1 MKWILQNEKLLC
13 SASRDVQNTLC
24 NIVSRKMTIGASQ
37 SRTVQQGLLFR
48 AAGILPRQTTAPL
61 YLDPEGG
68 DVSVQWISEFL
79 VVPAMAL
86 LFHKVRLCVGKSM
99 FLKVSVRAVSTV
111 FARRHAEEV
120 GRTVKMDGLPPSHN

>member
-1 MKWILQNEKLLC
+1 
-13 SASRDVQNTLC
+13 
-24 NIVSRKMTIGASQ
+24 MTIGASQ

-68 DVSVQWISEFL
+68 DLSVQWISDFL

-86 LFHKVRLCVGKSM
+86 LFHKVRLCVGKPI
-99 FLKVSVRAVSTV
+99 FLKVCERSALFVPEDTLRKW
-111 FARRHAEEV
+111 AEQ
-120 GRTVKMDGLPPSHN
+120 